1 MIHLRLKDY
10 KNKENISKH
19 GLLKKNYYLK
29 AINLINTFKKKNKY
43 IIFTDE
49 LDIAKKKFSFLKN
62 KIFFDKNFFSD
73 PITTMYYMTTC
84 DDFIIS
90 NSTFIKSALSQ

>member
-29 AINLINTFKKKNKY
+29 AINLINTFKKKIN
-43 IIFTDE
+43 I
-49 LDIAKKKFSFLKN
+49 
-62 KIFFDKNFFSD
+62 
-73 PITTMYYMTTC
+73 
-84 DDFIIS
+84 
-90 NSTFIKSALSQ
+90 